1 MVIAKV
7 HESTCQTVSSGAL
20 AWPTPLFPRPT
31 FLPILRAAKKHKF
44 FLVIWFDQETRGAAK
59 TLVADLAGEAAIL
72 QEVDMGKDVEKLVW
86 SCLPKEAYTIVIEGK
101 RLGVGA
107 HPALALPGSWNIL
120 WLSCN
125 LDHLLNRG
133 ADPLNFPTDLEIL
146 PLCVAS
152 SLQHVHTLEEQLRMM
167 QEGVPNATL
176 TFGELT
182 EQGTPARFIEAAA
195 ASPGFL
201 LKKEYGGGWVAF
213 VTERAK
219 AWRRTN
225 NNVVLVNFKKGTA

>member
-1 MVIAKV
+1 
-7 HESTCQTVSSGAL
+7 
-20 AWPTPLFPRPT
+20 
-31 FLPILRAAKKHKF
+31 
-44 FLVIWFDQETRGAAK
+44 
-59 TLVADLAGEAAIL
+59 
-72 QEVDMGKDVEKLVW
+72 MGKDVEKLVW

-225 NNVVLVNFKKGTA
+225 NNVILVNFKKGIA